1 MTEVIAKTDQM
12 PVTEQTTGLIRMIEQ
27 VCINPEM
34 DVEKLERMLDMQ
46 ERVLDRQAEQEFQ
59 IALAEMQ
66 SEMPVIEKRGEI
78 AIRGQVQSKF
88 AKFEDINKQVL
99 PVMKNHGFSLTFET
113 QQAEGYI
120 NIIGVLRHKGG
131 HKESTQLQIPYDTSG
146 SKNAV
151 QAVGSSVSYGKRYV
165 MTALLNLTVADD
177 SDDDGVSA
185 VPPVDLFN
193 HNAMVQIHFDTIAE
207 AKRLLANNMIHE
219 AINLIKQDIP
229 ENDQRALW
237 VAPTKGGI
245 FTTEERDKM
254 KTPSKYGANNG

>member
-1 MTEVIAKTDQM
+1 MTEVMMKNDQV

-34 DVEKLERMLDMQ
+34 DVNKLERMLDMQ
-46 ERVLDRQAEQEFQ
+46 ERVLDRQAEQSFQ

-66 SEMPVIEKRGEI
+66 SKMPVIQKTGEI
-78 AIRGQVQSKF
+78 RVGKDVRSKF
-88 AKFEDINKQVL
+88 AKFEDINKAVL
-99 PVMKNHGFSLTFET
+99 PIMRDYGFSLTFET
-113 QQAEGYI
+113 QQADQYI
-120 NIIGVLRHKGG
+120 NVIGVLRHKDG
-131 HKESTQLQIPYDTSG
+131 HKESTQLQIPYDNSG
-146 SKNAV
+146 SKNPV

-177 SDDDGVSA
+177 DDDGVAA

-193 HNAMVQIHFDTIAE
+193 HNMMVQIHFDTIAE
-207 AKRLLANNMIHE
+207 AKRLLANNHIHE

-229 ENDQRALW
+229 EDDQRFLW

-245 FTTEERDKM
+245 FTTEERAKM
-254 KTPSKYGANNG
+254 KTPSQYRNEEA